1 MALVSPPSWLQA
13 GTYTAQSDRQNQ
25 AAFLG
30 SGVMGAN
37 SMTVTA
43 GSGMNVSIASGYAS
57 IAHSTAGLGVYG
69 AYNNGTVTLAISA
82 ANTLARIDLIVA
94 QVQDAQY
101 SGSLN
106 NVTFV
111 DVLGTPSASPVA
123 PTKPNNS
130 IILATVL
137 IPASATSVGT
147 ITDARTFVQTP
158 LLTSSYYV
166 SAASYT
172 VASPLASAQNIYAAS
187 GSTAVLLANT
197 TYEIEGVLRFQY
209 QLGATGAIP
218 SLQLTPAAT
227 IISTAV
233 SVDSYLNVTG
243 FTSDYTTTKRTNLTA
258 VGTGSALA
266 NNATSVTVYLTVIFK
281 GIIRTD
287 TAANGG
293 AGNLTPQI
301 SFNNNTTLSN
311 VISQSGS
318 TFKVTPVLNGSGVS
332 VGSWL

>member
-30 SGVMGAN
+30 AGVMGAN

-43 GSGMNVSIASGYAS
+43 GSGMNVNISSGYAS

-69 AYNNGTVTLAISA
+69 AYNNATVTLPISA

-106 NVTFV
+106 SVTFV

-137 IPASATSVGT
+137 IPANAVNVGT

-158 LLTSSYYV
+158 LLTSSYFV
-166 SAASYT
+166 SGASYT
-172 VASPLASAQNIYAAS
+172 IPAPGSPQNIYAAS
-187 GSTAVLLANT
+187 GSSVALLANT
-197 TYEIEGVLRFQY
+197 CYEIEGVLRFQY
-209 QLGATGAIP
+209 TLGATGAIP
-218 SLQLTPAAT
+218 SLQLTSTAAT
-227 IISTAV
+227 ISTAV
-233 SVDSYLNVTG
+233 SVDAYLNVTG
-243 FTSDYTTTKRTNLTA
+243 FTSDFTTNKRTTLTA
-258 VGTGSALA
+258 VGTGAALA
-266 NNATSVTVYLTVIFK
+266 NNATSVTVYLTAMFK

-287 TAANGG
+287 TTANGG

-311 VISQSGS
+311 VTSQSGS
-318 TFKVTPVLNGSGVS
+318 IFKVTPVLTGLGSS
-332 VGSWL
+332 VGSWS